1 MAFCFEKPAAIQA
14 VVDPNELPWPPRI
27 RLNQAVKFGEALL
40 RGEPDRRKLALTVV
54 SDKVRDIV

>member
-14 VVDPNELPWPPRI
+14 V
-27 RLNQAVKFGEALL
+27 KFGEALL
-40 RGEPDRRKLALTVV
+40 RGEPNRRKPTLTIV

>member
-1 MAFCFEKPAAIQA
+1 MLEKPAAIQA
-14 VVDPNELPWPPRI
+14 VVDPNEPPWPPKI

-40 RGEPDRRKLALTVV
+40 RGEPNRRKLALTIA

>member
-14 VVDPNELPWPPRI
+14 VVDPNEPPWPPKI

-40 RGEPDRRKLALTVV
+40 RGEPNRRKLALTIV

>member
-14 VVDPNELPWPPRI
+14 VVDANERPWLPRI

-54 SDKVRDIV
+54 SD